1 MPVVYIWIV
10 LFVFVENTWA
20 DVYTQDAPLLFRSTS
35 TMLETGST
43 LPLTI
48 RDGTITTTG
57 SRSPARPYGIISLYS
72 DEGETD
78 EDGGNIDPN
87 VEDPKEVNDSPIGDL
102 SIIELLIWAMLFALY
117 LYVRKCQSWDFSH
130 NSLH

>member
-20 DVYTQDAPLLFRSTS
+20 NVYTQDASVLFRSTS
-35 TMLETGST
+35 TMMETGST

-48 RDGTITTTG
+48 RDGAITTTG
-57 SRSPARPYGIISLYS
+57 SQSPARPYGIISLYS

-78 EDGGNIDPN
+78 EDGGNIDTN
-87 VEDPKEVNDSPIGDL
+87 VKDPKEVNDSPIGDL
-102 SIIELLIWAMLFALY
+102 SIIELLIGAGLFAIY

-130 NSLH
+130 SSLH